1 MGAGASTV
9 VSPAPHPPQQS
20 TSVVPY
26 VGRSHEPNREPNCSQ
41 ELNRHG
47 MASPLVY
54 QPVPAPSGGIL
65 NPYDIAPW
73 YAAYARGMFPRRTF
87 GPWSGA
93 GMAFGGV
100 DWESVP
106 PLARMMV
113 DVRVRDDEDDGR
125 ERGRRRSRKERGRD
139 GDRGRGRDWDRDR
152 ARGDRRHRSRSRHW
166 SRGRSRGG
174 WYSGDEGRS
183 RGRWWSRSRGRDG
196 YDRMER
202 RRKGRR
208 GRSENWRKARGED
221 AYEEFDE
228 GEYDEELDQDDE
240 FYDAGMRHGRGGW
253 GGGKRQMLA
262 RGGKGKKK
270 GKQLPPWA
278 TDPFLHVA
286 DPVAR
291 NTFRRMSERID
302 GMDGRL
308 VNLEDYL
315 RAREEAGMGPSRE
328 NPRFPMRYGGRDF
341 AGEDEFDFGGRGTG
355 RAGGVM
361 GGRRPG
367 MPPRGPPLGRGR
379 GPLNEFDDGGMDM
392 GFGDMDD
399 EATQMNTASD
409 KLYPS
414 DRVGTEARNPNQDY
428 PGGDNTGDPRRAS
441 FERAAENT
449 GPWPPEQSPQR
460 QSPHQERPAS
470 PRNFRPR
477 PPPGNE
483 PVPPPPPPP
492 GGFRG
497 GPPGDYGA
505 QRPQTP
511 RPPPG
516 TGPEG
521 MRQDPEMR
529 DDPGEGP
536 SFNPDVRNIRQT
548 WRDDLRGEDVGP
560 PLD

>member
-26 VGRSHEPNREPNCSQ
+26 AQRTHDSNRDPDRSREPNHQS
-41 ELNRHG
+41 
-47 MASPLVY
+47 MTSPIIY
-54 QPVPAPSGGIL
+54 QPVSAPSGGIL
-65 NPYDIAPW
+65 NAYDIAPW
-73 YAAYARGMFPRRTF
+73 HAAYARGMLPRRVF

-93 GMAFGGV
+93 SLGLGGV

-125 ERGRRRSRKERGRD
+125 ERGRRRSKKERGRD
-139 GDRGRGRDWDRDR
+139 GDRGGDRGRDRDRDRDR
-152 ARGDRRHRSRSRHW
+152 ARGDGRHSSRSRHW

-196 YDRMER
+196 YDRIER

-208 GRSENWRKARGED
+208 GRGENWRKARGED
-221 AYEEFDE
+221 AYEEVDD
-228 GEYDEELDQDDE
+228 GEYDEEFDEDDDL
-240 FYDAGMRHGRGGW
+240 YDADMRHGRVV
-253 GGGKRQMLA
+253 GGKRHMLA

-278 TDPFLHVA
+278 TDPFLHVT
-286 DPVAR
+286 DPGAR
-291 NTFRRMSERID
+291 NMFRKMSERID
-302 GMDGRL
+302 GVDGRL
-308 VNLEDYL
+308 VGLEEYL
-315 RAREEAGMGPSRE
+315 RAQEQGAMRPSRE
-328 NPRFPMRYGGRDF
+328 NPRFPMGYGGRDF
-341 AGEDEFDFGGRGTG
+341 AGEDEFDFGGRGAG
-355 RAGGVM
+355 RAGGGL

-409 KLYPS
+409 RAYPS
-414 DRVGTEARNPNQDY
+414 DRARTEARNAHQDD
-428 PGGDNTGDPRRAS
+428 PGGNNTANPI
-441 FERAAENT
+441 
-449 GPWPPEQSPQR
+449 
-460 QSPHQERPAS
+460 
-470 PRNFRPR
+470 
-477 PPPGNE
+477 
-483 PVPPPPPPP
+483 PPPPPPP

-497 GPPGDYGA
+497 GPPGDHGA

-511 RPPPG
+511 RGFDGRRPPPG

-521 MRQDPEMR
+521 MRQDPRVR

-536 SFNPDVRNIRQT
+536 SLNPDMRNLRQT
-548 WRDDLRGEDVGP
+548 WRDDLRGEDAGP